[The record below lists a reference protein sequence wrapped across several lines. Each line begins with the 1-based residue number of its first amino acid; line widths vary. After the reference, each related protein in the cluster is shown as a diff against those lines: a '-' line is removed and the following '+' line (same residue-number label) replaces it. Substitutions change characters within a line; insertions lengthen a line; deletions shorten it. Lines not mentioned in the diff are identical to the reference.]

1 MARLALGPLA
11 SWHMCFGLSRKP
23 VGFQET
29 AGGIWFPP
37 YQVHPVPE
45 EASCLPHHVSASLN
59 LSCTNQRPSY
69 NTELKGPLQFASQ
82 SLSQKGSQK
91 LDSTR
96 LGSALHT

>member
-11 SWHMCFGLSRKP
+11 SWHMCSGLSRKP

-45 EASCLPHHVSASLN
+45 EVSCLPASSRFCLFE
-59 LSCTNQRPSY
+59 P
-69 NTELKGPLQFASQ
+69 EL
-82 SLSQKGSQK
+82 
-91 LDSTR
+91 
-96 LGSALHT
+96 H